1 MPYEE
6 GRSLAALIPNARFVP
21 LQSRNSLLLE
31 QEPAWS
37 VFERELEAFLSAARS
52 AIAPPEGLGEHML
65 SKRERAVLELVAQG
79 LDNRRIASR
88 LEITEK
94 TVRNYVSSVLEKLG
108 FRSRAEAIVSAREAG
123 FGRREI

>member
-1 MPYEE
+1 
-6 GRSLAALIPNARFVP
+6 
-21 LQSRNSLLLE
+21 
-31 QEPAWS
+31 
-37 VFERELEAFLSAARS
+37 
-52 AIAPPEGLGEHML
+52 ML